1 MFHRR
6 IRSSRSY
13 CGEANNL
20 KVEPIEVVALMV
32 MAIGVILTLG
42 YLSSDVGSQWGTV
55 QGGVV
60 TLIML
65 IAMAIVCI
73 IFVVRR

>member
-1 MFHRR
+1 
-6 IRSSRSY
+6 
-13 CGEANNL
+13 L
-20 KVEPIEVVALMV
+20 KVEPIQVVALMV

-65 IAMAIVCI
+65 IVMAIVCI